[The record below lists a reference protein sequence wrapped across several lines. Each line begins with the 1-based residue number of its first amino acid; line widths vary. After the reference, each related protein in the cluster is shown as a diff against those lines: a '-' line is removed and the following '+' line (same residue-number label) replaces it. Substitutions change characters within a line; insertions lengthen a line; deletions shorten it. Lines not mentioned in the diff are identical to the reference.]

1 MSTTARYPLVT
12 KPNEDNTG
20 RIITIDYQAPVYAAS
35 IALKLYAAKTY
46 VKVGQLTGA
55 LSLTAETTRPQ
66 IGDELTIMFAADGT
80 NRTVTLSTGLVGSAA
95 TIVVTASKQATYT
108 AVFDGTSWVETGRA
122 IGA

>member
-20 RIITIDYQAPVYAAS
+20 NIITSQYQAIAYATP
-35 IALKLYAAKTY
+35 IALKLNAARTI
-46 VKVGQLTGA
+46 VKVAQLTGA
-55 LSLTAETTRPQ
+55 LTITAETTRPQ
-66 IGDELTIMFAADGT
+66 IGDELTILFAADGT

-95 TIVVTASKQATYT
+95 TIVVTASKQASYT

>member
-20 RIITIDYQAPVYAAS
+20 NIVTNQYQALAYAAT
-35 IALKLYAAKTY
+35 IALKLFAARTV
-46 VKVGQLTGA
+46 VKVAQLTGA
-55 LSLTAETTRPQ
+55 LTITAETTRPY
-66 IGDELTIMFAADGT
+66 IGDELTILFSADGT

-95 TIVVTASKQATYT
+95 TIVVTASKQASYT

>member
-1 MSTTARYPLVT
+1 MSTNARYPLVT

-20 RIITIDYQAPVYAAS
+20 RVITVQYQAPAYAAS
-35 IALKLYAAKTY
+35 IALKLDAAKTY

-55 LSLTAETTRPQ
+55 LSLTAETNRPK
-66 IGDELTIMFAADGT
+66 IGDELTVMFAADGT
-80 NRTVTLSTGLVGSAA
+80 NRTVTLSTGLTGSAA

>member
-20 RIITIDYQAPVYAAS
+20 RNITVEYQAPVYAAS
-35 IALKLYAAKTY
+35 IALKLSAAKTY

-66 IGDELTIMFAADGT
+66 IGDELTVLFAADAT
-80 NRTVTLSTGLVGSAA
+80 ARTVTFSTGMVVSASTLVVAISKFGSI
-95 TIVVTASKQATYT
+95 TFC
-108 AVFDGTSWVETGRA
+108 FDGTNWVETGRCVTA
-122 IGA
+122 

>member
-20 RIITIDYQAPVYAAS
+20 RVITTQYQAPAYAAS
-35 IALKLYAAKTY
+35 IALKLSEAKTY
-46 VKVGQLTGA
+46 VKVGTLTGA
-55 LSLTAETTRPQ
+55 LSITAEATRPQ
-66 IGDELTIMFAADGT
+66 IGDELTIMFLADGT

-95 TIVVTASKQATYT
+95 TIVVVASKQATYT